1 MTYKQLVDRIADVC
15 DAHPIIRDFGYG
27 AISDLKTMNAEANN
41 NSVTATLEEDA
52 MTLYPYVFLNPS
64 QSTRTSQAIS
74 YRFNMIVM
82 DTVLPNGLELIT
94 NAASDI
100 DQKDPPYGQVLQAQ
114 SDCQQYVDDII
125 AALRF
130 GKNFNPTAP
139 SQAYDPLM
147 DVQLSVNLTPFKE
160 RFADTV
166 AGFTATLD
174 IMIAQPI
181 NNCITPF
188 P

>member
-1 MTYKQLVDRIADVC
+1 MTYKELVDRIASIC
-15 DAHPIIRDFGYG
+15 DQHPIIRDFGYG
-27 AISDLKTMNAEANN
+27 AISDLKTMNTENINN
-41 NSVTATLEEDA
+41 LVTSTLEEDA

-82 DTVLPNGLELIT
+82 DTVLPNGLEVLEGSGG
-94 NAASDI
+94 AGDI
-100 DQKDPPYGQVLQAQ
+100 DQKDPPYNQTLQVQ
-114 SDCQQYVDDII
+114 SDCQQYIDDII

-130 GKNFNPTAP
+130 DVGQPSPINPW
-139 SQAYDPLM
+139 LM

-174 IMIAQPI
+174 VMIAQPI
-181 NNCITPF
+181 NDCKTPF
-188 P
+188 

>member
-1 MTYKQLVDRIADVC
+1 MTYKQLVDRIAQVC
-15 DAHPIIRDFGYG
+15 DLHPIIRDFGYG
-27 AISDLKTMNAEANN
+27 AISDLKTMNTEANN
-41 NSVTATLEEDA
+41 NLVTATLEEDA

-82 DTVLPNGLELIT
+82 DTVLPNGLELIGS
-94 NAASDI
+94 NPGDI
-100 DQKDPPYGQVLQAQ
+100 DQKDPPYGQTLQVQ
-114 SDCQQYVDDII
+114 SDCQQYIDDII

-130 GKNFNPTAP
+130 DVGQPGA
-139 SQAYDPLM
+139 SIVDPWLM

-174 IMIAQPI
+174 VMIAQPI
-181 NNCITPF
+181 NDCKTPF
-188 P
+188 

>member
-1 MTYKQLVDRIADVC
+1 
-15 DAHPIIRDFGYG
+15 
-27 AISDLKTMNAEANN
+27 MNTEANN
-41 NSVTATLEEDA
+41 NLVTSTLEEDA
-52 MTLYPYVFLNPS
+52 MTLYPYVFLNPT

-82 DTVLPNGLELIT
+82 DTVLPNGLELIGS
-94 NAASDI
+94 NPGDI
-100 DQKDPPYGQVLQAQ
+100 DQKDPPYNQTLQVQ
-114 SDCQQYVDDII
+114 SDCQQYIDDII

-130 GKNFNPTAP
+130 DVGQPGTSILNPW
-139 SQAYDPLM
+139 LM

-174 IMIAQPI
+174 VMIAQPI
-181 NNCITPF
+181 NNCKTPF
-188 P
+188 

>member
-1 MTYKQLVDRIADVC
+1 MTYKELVDRIALIC
-15 DAHPIIRDFGYG
+15 DQHPIIRDFGYG
-27 AISDLKTMNAEANN
+27 AISDLKTMNSENINN
-41 NSVTATLEEDA
+41 LVTTTLEEDA

-82 DTVLPNGLELIT
+82 DTVLPNGLEVLEGSGG
-94 NAASDI
+94 AGDI
-100 DQKDPPYGQVLQAQ
+100 DQKDPPYNQTLQVQ
-114 SDCQQYVDDII
+114 SDCQQYIDDII

-130 GKNFNPTAP
+130 GISRPPVGSINPW
-139 SQAYDPLM
+139 LM

-174 IMIAQPI
+174 VMIAQPI
-181 NNCITPF
+181 NDCKTPF
-188 P
+188 

>member
-1 MTYKQLVDRIADVC
+1 MTYKELVDRIALIC
-15 DAHPIIRDFGYG
+15 DQHPIIRDFGYG
-27 AISDLKTMNAEANN
+27 AISDLKTMNTEANN
-41 NSVTATLEEDA
+41 NLVTTTLEEDA

-82 DTVLPNGLELIT
+82 DTVLPNGLELIGS
-94 NAASDI
+94 NPGDI
-100 DQKDPPYGQVLQAQ
+100 DQKDPPYGQTLQVQ
-114 SDCQQYVDDII
+114 SDCQQYIDDII
-125 AALRF
+125 ATLRF
-130 GKNFNPTAP
+130 DVGQPSPTSINPW
-139 SQAYDPLM
+139 LM

-174 IMIAQPI
+174 VMIAQPI
-181 NNCITPF
+181 NNCKTPF
-188 P
+188 